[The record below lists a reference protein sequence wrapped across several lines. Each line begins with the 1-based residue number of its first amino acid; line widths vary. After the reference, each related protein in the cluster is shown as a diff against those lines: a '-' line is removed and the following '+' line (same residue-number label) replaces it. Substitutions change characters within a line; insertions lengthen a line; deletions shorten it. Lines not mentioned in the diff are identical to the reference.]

1 MSDRTEFDD
10 QARRK
15 LEERAFPFDPAA
27 WADMEP
33 MLPQQHRRRRWAWP
47 LLAAALLVPMAG
59 GLWYAAQEDAPTTVA
74 VPTAVPTAPAT
85 PNVVTDHADVT
96 ATPTA
101 QTITEAHT
109 TPTGSTAPAEPSV
122 RPRQEHTASDKPA
135 HNTHTPPLAERHA
148 TTAQL
153 PSPARHVV
161 HTTIAK
167 EQHKEQHHA
176 GSKAPQEDRQP
187 VSVTNTPV
195 SPTPQGSSDVTASDQ
210 DDQAQQASAPPPDKI
225 IANDASTIADP
236 LTTAYDQEPVSN
248 DLTTSNSTAATPA
261 GEEHAQGYT
270 TDTTAAHAWPS
281 PASFPDSLSANV
293 IVPKDSSRTD
303 SLLYDSASTAYP
315 PLPTHPQWEL
325 GLWAGAFNTHTS
337 YSGSRTAD
345 WATDH
350 AGRNSIGFGAELVRM
365 GDHFGYGSGLHYISY
380 AERVA
385 ASGLTSSQIAT
396 VWSHHLM
403 GVDTTILVTN
413 GTAVING
420 QTYYVT
426 YSLDTTIM
434 VLVSTSEE
442 ETVTTVRRNALERT
456 NRTSYLEIPLLL
468 DAHTGAGRWLFGVR
482 GGPTVGVLQG
492 RRGQLPGAAGYTDL
506 QDEAFHELVFGWT
519 AQGYV
524 RYQLGEA
531 WSIGVGP
538 SARGQLGNTM
548 QGNDLMRRSAAW
560 GGVFGIA
567 YRLP

>member
-1 MSDRTEFDD
+1 MPDKDD
-10 QARRK
+10 QAS
-15 LEERAFPFDPAA
+15 ASP
-27 WADMEP
+27 
-33 MLPQQHRRRRWAWP
+33 
-47 LLAAALLVPMAG
+47 
-59 GLWYAAQEDAPTTVA
+59 ED
-74 VPTAVPTAPAT
+74 
-85 PNVVTDHADVT
+85 
-96 ATPTA
+96 
-101 QTITEAHT
+101 E
-109 TPTGSTAPAEPSV
+109 
-122 RPRQEHTASDKPA
+122 
-135 HNTHTPPLAERHA
+135 
-148 TTAQL
+148 
-153 PSPARHVV
+153 
-161 HTTIAK
+161 
-167 EQHKEQHHA
+167 
-176 GSKAPQEDRQP
+176 
-187 VSVTNTPV
+187 
-195 SPTPQGSSDVTASDQ
+195 
-210 DDQAQQASAPPPDKI
+210 I
-225 IANDASTIADP
+225 IANDAPTVADP
-236 LTTAYDQEPVSN
+236 LITTQDQEPAST
-248 DLTTSNSTAATPA
+248 DLATSNTTVANPA
-261 GEEHAQGYT
+261 GEEHDEGRT

-281 PASFPDSLSANV
+281 PASFPDSLIANV

-315 PLPTHPQWEL
+315 PLPTRPQWEL
-325 GLWAGAFNTHTS
+325 GLWAGVFNTHTS
-337 YSGSRTAD
+337 YSGSRTSD
-345 WATDH
+345 WATAH

-385 ASGLTSSQIAT
+385 ASGLTSSQVAT

-413 GTAVING
+413 GTTVING

-468 DAHTGAGRWLFGVR
+468 DAHTGAGRWLFGLR